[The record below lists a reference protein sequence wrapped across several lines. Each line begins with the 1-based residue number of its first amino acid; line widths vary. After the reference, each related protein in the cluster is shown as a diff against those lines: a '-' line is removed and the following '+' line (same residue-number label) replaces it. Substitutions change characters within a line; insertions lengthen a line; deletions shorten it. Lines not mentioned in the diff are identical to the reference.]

1 MARKEGIDAESALRA
16 STAKFRSRWGAME
29 DVAYE
34 RGIALEGLSTAELNE
49 LWDAVKLKE
58 GSAANGE
65 ASPDA
70 ASA

>member
-34 RGIALEGLSTAELNE
+34 RGVALEGLSTGELNE

-58 GSAANGE
+58 GSAADEG

-70 ASA
+70 VRA